1 MTERGYP
8 LISAEERVRPT
19 GRETPRPP
27 RAKAGAE
34 RRESRSLRRVAEE
47 AGTLGC

>member
-19 GRETPRPP
+19 GRETPRPS
-27 RAKAGAE
+27 KGG
-34 RRESRSLRRVAEE
+34 E
-47 AGTLGC
+47 AGELGGGHTW